1 MQRPLFPSP
10 NASFFPDPLALPPFV
25 DNPAVNSFRSPAG
38 PASSAP
44 MASMGPMGPMGP
56 MASMG
61 PVGSVGPVGAFN
73 YPLGQPLL
81 RKYQA
86 KPAPPGTQYTY
97 ISGQPSKG
105 QVTIGIPGSLCGGVL
120 GRKGNNLRFINQSTL
135 CTISLQRREDV
146 PEGKFYRE
154 AVITGSP
161 KGIERAV

>member
-38 PASSAP
+38 PASSA
-44 MASMGPMGPMGP
+44 P

-105 QVTIGIPGSLCGGVL
+105 QVTIGIPCSLCGGVL